1 MVYIAVWSEKKNL
14 TITRCSIGN
23 IEINNFGLIFF
34 FFKTHSDTENSNEN
48 SERLLSLK
56 FEICILTLRDKKPY
70 ADKNNSTVEGLR
82 IGYNSISNSQY
93 VSCKK
98 KKNCVKFMS
107 REHERHL
114 FSIISTTIICEDPR

>member
-56 FEICILTLRDKKPY
+56 FEICVLTLRDKKPY

-98 KKNCVKFMS
+98 KKKIVLNLCRANTRDIYFQS
-107 REHERHL
+107 
-114 FSIISTTIICEDPR
+114 